1 MITDQHCSSPALLY
15 TSAHKRFTGT
25 GTGAGMPCC
34 NAAHTK
40 RRPLQT
46 PLTTYVPR
54 CSLIIC
60 MDEPYACQLH
70 TLPGGQHLQWESS
83 KQHGPVQSLLPTPH
97 LLQLRSRVAPFW
109 SRFSA
114 SELDSPDRN
123 RLENTL
129 ARRQPRHAR
138 PRALPKFAK
147 RQGAAQQHH
156 DQPAAGAAHGVKAC
170 RRRRSRCARCKSAR
184 PAGQYESGSSPSSCI
199 GRGHSGR
206 AGTAVRR

>member
-1 MITDQHCSSPALLY
+1 MPKHHTCISFTYKGAPCSIFPHGYLHSTTVPARQTSSYVQALVRGTHLITDQRCSSPALLY

-114 SELDSPDRN
+114 S
-123 RLENTL
+123 
-129 ARRQPRHAR
+129 
-138 PRALPKFAK
+138 
-147 RQGAAQQHH
+147 
-156 DQPAAGAAHGVKAC
+156 
-170 RRRRSRCARCKSAR
+170 
-184 PAGQYESGSSPSSCI
+184 
-199 GRGHSGR
+199 
-206 AGTAVRR
+206 

>member
-1 MITDQHCSSPALLY
+1 MPKHHTCISFTYKGAPCSIFPHGYLHSTTVPARQTSSYVQALVRGTHLITDQHCSSPALLY
-15 TSAHKRFTGT
+15 TSAHKRFTGA

-129 ARRQPRHAR
+129 AR
-138 PRALPKFAK
+138 
-147 RQGAAQQHH
+147 
-156 DQPAAGAAHGVKAC
+156 
-170 RRRRSRCARCKSAR
+170 
-184 PAGQYESGSSPSSCI
+184 I
-199 GRGHSGR
+199 
-206 AGTAVRR
+206 